1 MEYRREQYEVLMNR
15 LSEPRWQMQVLV
27 GPRQIGKSTLMD
39 QVVADVKMPYKIVS
53 ADDVVEPDE
62 NWLSKQW
69 DSARAQMEV
78 NNEPEYLLVID
89 EIHKVANW
97 SEAVKGEWDRDTREK
112 RNLKIVLL
120 GSSRVLIR
128 KGLTESLAGRYELI
142 RMGHWTYPE
151 MRDAFGLTLD
161 QYVYFGG
168 YPGSAHLI
176 GDEIR
181 WQTYIRDS
189 LIEAAIAKDVFQTST
204 VYKPALLRQ
213 LFELGCSYSG
223 ELLSLNK
230 MLGQLQDAG
239 NVTTLANYL
248 TLLEQ
253 CNLLAGLKKF
263 SKDKARKYASIP
275 KYQVFNNA
283 LRNAYLRRDFREERL
298 DPDAWGRQVESAVGA
313 HLINQCEGAG
323 CQLQYWREKDY
334 EVDFVLE
341 RQGKVVA
348 LEVKT
353 GRRSMNAGVPTFQQ
367 RFKPHKS
374 LIVGTGGIPLEDF
387 FQMKIDHL
395 FR

>member
-367 RFKPHKS
+367 RFKLHKS